1 MKAVLINSDRSL
13 RIGEVPEPV
22 RGPNDVLIDI
32 HAAGVNRADLLQREG
47 NYPPPPGWPEWMGLE
62 VSGIVL
68 EAPDSGRWKAGDKV
82 CALLGGGGYA
92 ERVVVPQDMVVS
104 IPEGLDFVQAAAL
117 PEVFATAYLNLRY
130 VAELKSGETLLM
142 QAGASGLGLVVIQ
155 MAKLFGAKVM
165 TTVGSQIKEDFVRKL
180 GADIVVN
187 RYKDNLAD
195 AVAKTPINVAID
207 CVGGE
212 TLGECFGLMARGGRW
227 VLIATLGGTATTI
240 PLRAVLSKGLRL
252 IGSTLRS
259 RTNEMKA
266 TILKELEQNIWPAI
280 TAGKIHPVIHARF
293 PMSEAAQ
300 AQDVLYR
307 KENIGKVILEK
318 DF

>member
-32 HAAGVNRADLLQREG
+32 RAAGVNRADLLQREG
-47 NYPPPPGWPEWMGLE
+47 NYPPPPGWPDWMGLE
-62 VSGIVL
+62 VSGVVL
-68 EAPDSGRWKAGDKV
+68 DAPAEGRWKVGDKV

-92 ERVVVPQDMVVS
+92 ERVVVPQDMVIS
-104 IPEGLDFVQAAAL
+104 IPEGLGFADAAAL
-117 PEVFATAYLNLRY
+117 PEVFATAFLNLRY
-130 VAELKSGETLLM
+130 VAELKAGETLLM

-165 TTVGSQIKEDFVRKL
+165 TTVGTLEKADFVRKL
-180 GADIVVN
+180 GADIVIN
-187 RYKDNLAD
+187 RNTDKLAV
-195 AVAKTPINVAID
+195 AMAKTPVNVAID
-207 CVGGE
+207 CVGGDF
-212 TLGECFGLMARGGRW
+212 LGECFGLMARGGRW

-266 TILKELEQNIWPAI
+266 KILSELEKEIWPAI
-280 TAGKIHPVIHARF
+280 TEGKIHPVIHARF
-293 PMSEAAQ
+293 PLSEAAK

>member
-1 MKAVLINSDRSL
+1 MKAVLVKSDRSL
-13 RIGEVPEPV
+13 HIGEVAEPV

-32 HAAGVNRADLLQREG
+32 RAAGVNRADLLQREG

-62 VSGIVL
+62 VSGVVI
-68 EAPDSGRWKAGDKV
+68 EAPAEGRWKAGDKV

-92 ERVVVPQDMVVS
+92 ERVAVPQDMVIS
-104 IPEGLDFVQAAAL
+104 IPQGMGFTEAAAL

-130 VAELKSGETLLM
+130 VAELKSGENLLM

-165 TTVGSQIKEDFVRKL
+165 TTVGTQEKAAFVRKL

-187 RYKDNLAD
+187 RYTDKL
-195 AVAKTPINVAID
+195 AVAMAQTPINVAID
-207 CVGGE
+207 CVGGDL
-212 TLGECFGLMARGGRW
+212 LGECFALMARGGRW

-266 TILKELEQNIWPAI
+266 KILSELEKEIWPAI
-280 TAGKIHPVIHARF
+280 TEGKIHPVIHARF
-293 PMSEAAQ
+293 PLSEAAK
-300 AQDVLYR
+300 AQDVLYS
-307 KENIGKVILEK
+307 KENIGKVVLEK

>member
-1 MKAVLINSDRSL
+1 
-13 RIGEVPEPV
+13 
-22 RGPNDVLIDI
+22 
-32 HAAGVNRADLLQREG
+32 
-47 NYPPPPGWPEWMGLE
+47 MGLE
-62 VSGIVL
+62 VSGVVL
-68 EAPDSGRWKAGDKV
+68 EAPADGRWKVGDKV

-92 ERVVVPQDMVVS
+92 ERVAVPQNMVMP
-104 IPEGLDFVQAAAL
+104 IPQGLDFVQAAAL

-130 VAELKSGETLLM
+130 EAALKPGETLLM

-165 TTVGSQIKEDFVRKL
+165 TTVGTQLKEDFVRNL
-180 GADIVVN
+180 GSDIVIN
-187 RYKDNLAD
+187 RNKEKLAV
-195 AVAKTPINVAID
+195 AMAKTPVNVAID

-212 TLGECFGLMARGGRW
+212 MLGECFGLMARGGRW
-227 VLIATLGGTATTI
+227 VLIATLAGTATTI

-266 TILKELEQNIWPAI
+266 TILSELEQNIWPAI
-280 TAGKIHPVIHARF
+280 TEGKIHPIIHACF
-293 PMSEAAQ
+293 PLSEAAK

-307 KENIGKVILEK
+307 KENIGKVVLEK